1 MPPPNANYILTYSW
15 SYGKSQEVRKIE
27 KKKMGRPTDAPK
39 TYRESFR
46 LSEDCMKKI
55 KFCMERTGKSKT
67 DIIRWGID
75 SVYNELKK

>member
-1 MPPPNANYILTYSW
+1 MPPPAPKYNL
-15 SYGKSQEVRKIE
+15 SYLGGKGKSQEVRKIE
-27 KKKMGRPTDAPK
+27 KKKMGRPTDNPK
-39 TYRESFR
+39 SYRESFR
-46 LSEDCMKKI
+46 LSEDCMQKI